1 MKQSFSTWPLRSDFK
16 KHNEPELKKEFEV
29 LKCASNLT
37 ELMVVNDLKKEEEK
51 PEVTTNANVAGD
63 EGENI

>member
-16 KHNEPELKKEFEV
+16 KHNVPGLKKEFEV